1 MASALDG
8 RQEMNVPPL
17 RAPLSGGLNVGVSPL
32 SSPCSPICRW
42 LGVDI
47 PPYSSRG
54 IGGFILELQVSY
66 GCKPCG
72 VCRAVLRSGNI
83 QGGLVCGG
91 TENIGPALHSGVT
104 GASKHVR
111 GAVGRRRLTG

>member
-17 RAPLSGGLNVGVSPL
+17 RSPLSGGLNVGVSPL
-32 SSPCSPICRW
+32 SSPCFPIFRW
-42 LGVDI
+42 GGVDI

-54 IGGFILELQVSY
+54 IGGFILELKVSY
-66 GCKPCG
+66 GCKPFG

-83 QGGLVCGG
+83 QKRTGGLVCGG
-91 TENIGPALHSGVT
+91 TEKIGPALHSR
-104 GASKHVR
+104 SY
-111 GAVGRRRLTG
+111 GRQ